1 MGDGQV
7 RLHVRD
13 DRPRDAP
20 VVVFLHGV
28 AGSSRTYDW
37 LPAEITDGRRILRVD
52 LRGHGGSPRAPGTY
66 LIDRYGADVADVLRA
81 VDRPAVL
88 VGHSLG
94 GVTAWWVAQRH
105 PELVAGAFLEDPP
118 LYMGEPAEHARNEI
132 ARLFP
137 LVRDQAAQ
145 WQRDGVDVTTAA
157 GLIAEAPFAADP
169 SLRTR
174 DAVHDDAIRSLADGL
189 LRMDPE
195 V

>member
-1 MGDGQV
+1 MADGQV

-13 DRPRDAP
+13 DGPRDAP

-88 VGHSLG
+88 VGPSLG
-94 GVTAWWVAQRH
+94 GGPGGGVAQPH
-105 PELVAGAFLEDPP
+105 PELAGGASLEAPP
-118 LYMGEPAEHARNEI
+118 LYMGEPAEHARN
-132 ARLFP
+132 L
-137 LVRDQAAQ
+137 
-145 WQRDGVDVTTAA
+145 
-157 GLIAEAPFAADP
+157 
-169 SLRTR
+169 
-174 DAVHDDAIRSLADGL
+174 
-189 LRMDPE
+189 
-195 V
+195 